1 MPYIAPAR
9 RERIAAG
16 DRPRNSGELNYVISM
31 AVKDFLSV
39 GYGYSD
45 INDAIGALEGAKL
58 ELYRRIAAPYE
69 DGKVVENGDIYD
81 EGKA

>member
-1 MPYIAPAR
+1 MPYISPAR

-16 DRPRNSGELNYVISM
+16 DKPRNSGELNYVISM
-31 AVKDFLSV
+31 AVKDFLAT

-69 DGKVVENGDIYD
+69 DNKVVENGDIY
-81 EGKA
+81 EGNA